1 MLDFNNN
8 QSCPIGLA
16 AELIGDKWSI
26 IILRDISVLNRQTY
40 SQLYNKSLEGIS
52 SATLAKRL
60 KRLLDIGMLTV
71 SNDKLHSQKKI
82 YSLTEAAIEFVPII
96 FDLAHWSNTYH
107 KSSPEYVKPIKDYM
121 GGNKK
126 LIKEFQDGLR
136 KIHLR
141 KIPIDKVDQIFQSL
155 AKI

>member
-1 MLDFNNN
+1 MFDFNSN

-26 IILRDISVLNRQTY
+26 IILRDIAVLNRQTY

-107 KSSPEYVKPIKDYM
+107 KPSPEYVKPIKDYM

-141 KIPIDKVDQIFQSL
+141 KIPIDKVDLIFQSL

>member
-96 FDLAHWSNTYH
+96 FDLAHWSN
-107 KSSPEYVKPIKDYM
+107 
-121 GGNKK
+121 
-126 LIKEFQDGLR
+126 LQDVRGCRILLFLGQDDLDFGVPSFGSTR
-136 KIHLR
+136 CR
-141 KIPIDKVDQIFQSL
+141 YCQVP
-155 AKI
+155 AYRMA

>member
-1 MLDFNNN
+1 
-8 QSCPIGLA
+8 
-16 AELIGDKWSI
+16 
-26 IILRDISVLNRQTY
+26 
-40 SQLYNKSLEGIS
+40 LYNKSLEGIS

-107 KSSPEYVKPIKDYM
+107 KPSPEYVKPIKDYM

-126 LIKEFQDGLR
+126 LIKEFQNGLR

-141 KIPIDKVDQIFQSL
+141 KIPIDKVDLIFQSL

>member
-1 MLDFNNN
+1 MK
-8 QSCPIGLA
+8 
-16 AELIGDKWSI
+16 ELIGDKWSI

-107 KSSPEYVKPIKDYM
+107 KPSPEYVKPIKDYM

>member
-1 MLDFNNN
+1 
-8 QSCPIGLA
+8 
-16 AELIGDKWSI
+16 
-26 IILRDISVLNRQTY
+26 RDISVLNRQTY

-107 KSSPEYVKPIKDYM
+107 KPSPEYVKPIKDYM
-121 GGNKK
+121 GGNKR